1 MKIRRRADGMLY
13 DAERKP
19 AITGPERVSGLEP
32 TFEAAPARNTLFWHS
47 TVDAIVQLEGGEE
60 IGTFR
65 QGNWIPQGEEGG
77 WILVYASD
85 DERRQLREAGY
96 KFD

>member
-32 TFEAAPARNTLFWHS
+32 TFEAAPTRNTLFLAFHGGRHCAARGRRRDWHVS
-47 TVDAIVQLEGGEE
+47 SGQLDPSGRGRGLD
-60 IGTFR
+60 IG
-65 QGNWIPQGEEGG
+65 
-77 WILVYASD
+77 
-85 DERRQLREAGY
+85 LR
-96 KFD
+96 F